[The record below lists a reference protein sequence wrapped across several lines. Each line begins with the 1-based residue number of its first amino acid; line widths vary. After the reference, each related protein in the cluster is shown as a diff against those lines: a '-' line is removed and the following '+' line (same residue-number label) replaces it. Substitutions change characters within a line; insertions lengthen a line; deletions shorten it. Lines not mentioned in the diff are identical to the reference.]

1 MKKEI
6 IIGILII
13 ILIIGIIIG
22 IIAFKSLENNDYTR
36 LYINSFEIDGRLAE
50 YTFKPV
56 VNDGTHKIK
65 LKVQDDLKENIRISL
80 YKIEDGK
87 ELNIKLDDN
96 LETESLN
103 NLHQAELKIVV
114 YIEKSYNL
122 LDKDY
127 IDIGF
132 LSINNAN

>member
-13 ILIIGIIIG
+13 LLIMGIIPGIII
-22 IIAFKSLENNDYTR
+22 FKSLENNDYSR
-36 LYINSFEIDGRLAE
+36 LYINSFEIDGILAE

-56 VNDGTHKIK
+56 VSDGTYKIK
-65 LKVQDDLKENIRISL
+65 LKVKDNLKENIRISL
-80 YKIEDGK
+80 YRVEDGK

-103 NLHQAELKIVV
+103 NLNQAELKIVV

>member
-1 MKKEI
+1 MKKEV

-13 ILIIGIIIG
+13 LLIMGIIPGIII
-22 IIAFKSLENNDYTR
+22 FKSLENNDYTR

-56 VNDGTHKIK
+56 VSDGTYKIK
-65 LKVQDDLKENIRISL
+65 LKVKDDLKENIRISL
-80 YKIEDGK
+80 YRVEDGK

-103 NLHQAELKIVV
+103 NLNQAELKIVV

>member
-13 ILIIGIIIG
+13 LLIMGIIPGIII
-22 IIAFKSLENNDYTR
+22 FKSLENNDYTR

-56 VNDGTHKIK
+56 VSDGTYKIK
-65 LKVQDDLKENIRISL
+65 LKVKDDLKENIRISL
-80 YKIEDGK
+80 YRVEDGK

-103 NLHQAELKIVV
+103 NLNQAELKIVV

>member
-13 ILIIGIIIG
+13 LLIMGIIPGIII
-22 IIAFKSLENNDYTR
+22 FKSLENNDYTR

-56 VNDGTHKIK
+56 ISDGTYKIK
-65 LKVQDDLKENIRISL
+65 LKVKDDLKENIRISL
-80 YKIEDGK
+80 YRVEDGK

-103 NLHQAELKIVV
+103 NLNQAELKIVV

>member
-13 ILIIGIIIG
+13 LLIMGIIPGIII
-22 IIAFKSLENNDYTR
+22 FKSLENNDYSR

-56 VNDGTHKIK
+56 VSDGTYKIK
-65 LKVQDDLKENIRISL
+65 LKVKDDLKENIRISL
-80 YKIEDGK
+80 YRVEDGK
-87 ELNIKLDDN
+87 ELNINLDDN

-103 NLHQAELKIVV
+103 NLNQAELKIVV

>member
-1 MKKEI
+1 MKKEV

-13 ILIIGIIIG
+13 LLIMGIIPGIII
-22 IIAFKSLENNDYTR
+22 FKSLENNDYSR

-56 VNDGTHKIK
+56 VSDGTYKIK
-65 LKVQDDLKENIRISL
+65 LKVKDDLKENIRISL
-80 YKIEDGK
+80 YRVEDGK

-103 NLHQAELKIVV
+103 NLNQAELKIVV

>member
-1 MKKEI
+1 MKKEV

-13 ILIIGIIIG
+13 LLIMGIIPGIII
-22 IIAFKSLENNDYTR
+22 FKSLENNDYTR

-56 VNDGTHKIK
+56 VSDGTYKIK
-65 LKVQDDLKENIRISL
+65 LKVKDNLKENIRISL
-80 YKIEDGK
+80 YRVEDGK

-103 NLHQAELKIVV
+103 NLNQAELKIVV

>member
-1 MKKEI
+1 MKKEV

-13 ILIIGIIIG
+13 LLIMGIIPGIII
-22 IIAFKSLENNDYTR
+22 FRSLENNDYTR

-56 VNDGTHKIK
+56 VSDGTYKIK
-65 LKVQDDLKENIRISL
+65 LKVKDDLKENIRISL
-80 YKIEDGK
+80 YRVEDGK

-103 NLHQAELKIVV
+103 NLNQAELKIVV

>member
-1 MKKEI
+1 MKKKV

-13 ILIIGIIIG
+13 LLIMGIIPGIII
-22 IIAFKSLENNDYTR
+22 FKSLENNDYTR

-56 VNDGTHKIK
+56 VSDGTYKIK
-65 LKVQDDLKENIRISL
+65 LKVKDDLKENIRISL
-80 YKIEDGK
+80 YRVEDGK

-103 NLHQAELKIVV
+103 NLNQAELKIVV

>member
-1 MKKEI
+1 MKKEL

-13 ILIIGIIIG
+13 LLIIGIIPG
-22 IIAFKSLENNDYTR
+22 IIIFKSLENNDYTR
-36 LYINSFEIDGRLAE
+36 LYINSFEIEGRLAE
-50 YTFKPV
+50 YTFKPI
-56 VNDGTHKIK
+56 VNDDTYKIK
-65 LKVQDDLKENIRISL
+65 LKVKDDLKENIRISL

-103 NLHQAELKIVV
+103 NLNQAELKIVV
-114 YIEKSYNL
+114 YIEKSYTL

>member
-1 MKKEI
+1 MKKEV

-13 ILIIGIIIG
+13 LLIMGIIPGIII
-22 IIAFKSLENNDYTR
+22 FKSLENNDYTR

-56 VNDGTHKIK
+56 ISDGTYKIK
-65 LKVQDDLKENIRISL
+65 LKVKDDLKENIRISL
-80 YKIEDGK
+80 YRVEDGK

-103 NLHQAELKIVV
+103 NLNQAELKIVV

>member
-1 MKKEI
+1 MKKEV

-13 ILIIGIIIG
+13 LLIMGIIPGIII
-22 IIAFKSLENNDYTR
+22 FKSLENNDYTR

-56 VNDGTHKIK
+56 VSDGTYKIK
-65 LKVQDDLKENIRISL
+65 LKVKDDLKENIRISL
-80 YKIEDGK
+80 YRVEDGK

-103 NLHQAELKIVV
+103 NLNQAELKIVV

-127 IDIGF
+127 IDIGY

>member
-13 ILIIGIIIG
+13 LLIMGIIPGIII
-22 IIAFKSLENNDYTR
+22 FKSLENNDYSR

-56 VNDGTHKIK
+56 VSDGTYKIK
-65 LKVQDDLKENIRISL
+65 LKVKDDLKENIRISL
-80 YKIEDGK
+80 YRVEDGK

-103 NLHQAELKIVV
+103 NLNQAELKIVV